1 MKFAKELEQSLVP
14 EWRAKY
20 LDYKQ
25 GKKKV
30 KAVARAAHRINSTPR
45 TDARSNLNPH
55 NGSLY
60 GATSPFVPR
69 NPQSSRALNES
80 TDLPESPPTRQNG
93 ATRETAENAPPSNRT
108 ASIPIAKKLVPTDHT
123 NNGTYGSFVPTPPS
137 MDMHAFELPDPAI
150 RPDSPLENLGH
161 SMSTVARRRRSLE
174 IEVPERSP
182 ERTPAALPQNAYEV
196 GTTSSPIRPTFA
208 SLRRPG
214 SRPSSQDG
222 RPNLKRIFS
231 VGTSLS
237 KPHSRPDVDMV
248 AFDHIRIRQQEF
260 FSWME
265 KELEKVEIF
274 YRSKEDEAGIRLQV
288 LREQLHEMRNRRIQE
303 VADAEQAKATRKD
316 DERSA
321 SRRISRVPSGDEDP
335 NEHSSKDHRNAWL
348 VPLGR
353 LVGNAKATALGP
365 HPGSNSRALAS
376 MKNSPELQ
384 FKSQPDD
391 FITTN
396 GNRDYVRRPHEND
409 VSYRTAK
416 RKLKLALQ
424 EYYRGME
431 LLKSY
436 ALLNRTA
443 FRKINKKYDKAV
455 NAHPPLRFMT
465 ENVNK
470 AWFVNSDVLDGH
482 IHAVEDLY
490 ARYFEKGNHK
500 VAVGKLRKTAGRTKD
515 QSGSAFRNGVFIG
528 IGAVFSIQGIISGT
542 EYLNHPDPM
551 IKFQTGYLLQI
562 YGGYFLALYLFS
574 FFCFDC
580 SVWTRSKINYKFV
593 FELDPRHD
601 LDWRQLS
608 EFPAFFILLLGL
620 FLWVNFSG
628 YGTPEMFIYYPV
640 ILIFVTVL
648 IIFMPAPVLFHKS
661 RKWFVYSHWRLLLAG
676 LYPVEFR
683 DFFLGDMYCSLTYL
697 TSNIELFFCLYA
709 TSWHN
714 PTKCN
719 STNSRLL
726 GFFSTLPAIWRLL
739 QCLRRYRDTK
749 NMFPHLVNGG
759 KYAMTIVYYVTLS
772 IYRIERNKT
781 NLIVF
786 SFFAALNAVYVSI
799 WDLLMDWSLL
809 QPGANKP
816 FLRDVRGFKATWWYY
831 AAMIIDPLLRFNWIF
846 YSIYTH
852 NLQHSS
858 SVSFFVGLSEI
869 SRRGMWTLFRVENEH
884 CSNVARF
891 KAFRD
896 VALPYDLESGDAEE
910 SEATTPAEPNE
921 RSSVLERERTHTSGL
936 SQQQT
941 NTGSVRRRPQRT
953 FTKVLADAHTQDFQ
967 KKRRPSTNTG
977 KDLKAGDDTD
987 VDLGRVTSS
996 EDDDDDDD
1004 DDEQD
1009 AQDRL
1014 AVDQLVRTR
1023 QFKGERKKTR
1033 GGL

>member
-1 MKFAKELEQSLVP
+1 MKFAKELDQNLVP
-14 EWRAKY
+14 EWRVKY

-30 KAVARAAHRINSTPR
+30 KAVARAAHRINSSPQA
-45 TDARSNLNPH
+45 DVRSNLIPKT
-55 NGSLY
+55 GSLY

-69 NPQSSRALNES
+69 KLQSSRTFDGTADLSES
-80 TDLPESPPTRQNG
+80 HSGRNNG
-93 ATRETAENAPPSNRT
+93 GASRGTAEETASSKLT
-108 ASIPIAKKLVPTDHT
+108 STIPIAKRYLPTEHT
-123 NNGTYGSFVPTPPS
+123 SDGMYGSFVPTPPA
-137 MDMHAFELPDPAI
+137 MGMHAFELPDPAI
-150 RPDSPLENLGH
+150 KPGSPVENERI
-161 SMSTVARRRRSLE
+161 MSTVSRKASLE
-174 IEVPERSP
+174 IEVPERTP
-182 ERTPAALPQNAYEV
+182 ERTPAIPPQNAYEI
-196 GTTSSPIRPTFA
+196 GTTSSPTRPAFA

-214 SRPSSQDG
+214 SQASKPDERPM
-222 RPNLKRIFS
+222 LKRIFS
-231 VGTSLS
+231 VGTPLT
-237 KPHSRPDVDMV
+237 KPNSRPDVDMV
-248 AFDHIRIRQQEF
+248 AFDHVRIRQQEF
-260 FSWME
+260 FSWMD
-265 KELEKVEIF
+265 KELEKVETF

-303 VADAEQAKATRKD
+303 VADAEHARAIRKD
-316 DERSA
+316 DERSVMG
-321 SRRISRVPSGDEDP
+321 RISRGRSGDEDP
-335 NEHSSKDHRNAWL
+335 NEHSSQDHRNAWL
-348 VPLGR
+348 RPLGR
-353 LVGNAKATALGP
+353 LVDNAKATALRP

-376 MKNSPELQ
+376 MRNSPELPS
-384 FKSQPDD
+384 KSQSEDMNAPND
-391 FITTN
+391 
-396 GNRDYVRRPHEND
+396 NRDYVRRPREND

-416 RKLKLALQ
+416 RKLKSALQ

-465 ENVNK
+465 EKVNK

-482 IHAVEDLY
+482 IHVVEDLY
-490 ARYFEKGNHK
+490 ARYFERGNHK
-500 VAVGKLRKTAGRTKD
+500 IAVGKLRKTIGGKSID
-515 QSGSAFRNGVFIG
+515 QSGSAFRNGVLIG
-528 IGAVFSIQGIISGT
+528 IGAVFSIQGVIHGT
-542 EYLNHPDPM
+542 ELLEHPDPT
-551 IKFQTGYLLQI
+551 IRFQTGYLLQI

-574 FFCFDC
+574 LFCFDC
-580 SVWTRSKINYKFV
+580 SVWTRNKINYKFV
-593 FELDPRHD
+593 FEFDPRHD

-608 EFPAFFILLLGL
+608 EFPAFLILLFGL

-640 ILIFVTVL
+640 ILISVTIL
-648 IIFMPAPVLFHKS
+648 IIFMPAPIIFYRS

-683 DFFLGDMYCSLTYL
+683 DFFLGDMYCSLTYFM
-697 TSNIELFFCLYA
+697 SNIELFFCLYA

-739 QCLRRYRDTK
+739 QCLRRYRDTG

-759 KYAMTIVYYVTLS
+759 KYAMTIIFYVTLS
-772 IYRIERNKT
+772 IYRIDRDRT

-786 SFFAALNAVYVSI
+786 SLFAALNAVYVSI

-816 FLRDVRGFKATWWYY
+816 LLRDVRGFKTTWWYY
-831 AAMIIDPLLRFNWIF
+831 AAMIMDPILRFNWIF

-852 NLQHSS
+852 DLQHSS
-858 SVSFFVGLSEI
+858 AVSFFVGFSEI

-896 VALPYDLESGDAEE
+896 VALPYDLESGESEE
-910 SEATTPAEPNE
+910 SRPITPVEPNE
-921 RSSVLERERTHTSGL
+921 ASPALGRHRTHTSGL

-941 NTGSVRRRPQRT
+941 NTSSVRRRPQRT
-953 FTKVLADAHTQDFQ
+953 FTRVLADAHTQDFQ
-967 KKRRPSTNTG
+967 KKKRPAMDNE
-977 KDLKAGDDTD
+977 KDLKSPD
-987 VDLGRVTSS
+987 VNDADMSRVTSS
-996 EDDDDDDD
+996 EDEEDDDE

-1009 AQDRL
+1009 EQDRL
-1014 AVDQLVRTR
+1014 DVDELVRAG
-1023 QFKGERKKTR
+1023 KGGGGRKQSRR
-1033 GGL
+1033 GA

>member
-30 KAVARAAHRINSTPR
+30 KAVARAAHRVNSTPR
-45 TDARSNLNPH
+45 TDARSNLNPQ

-60 GATSPFVPR
+60 GATSPVVPR
-69 NPQSSRALNES
+69 NPQSSRTFNES
-80 TDLPESPPTRQNG
+80 TNLRESSPAWQNG
-93 ATRETAENAPPSNRT
+93 APRETAENAPPPNLTS
-108 ASIPIAKKLVPTDHT
+108 SIPIAKKLVSTDHA
-123 NNGTYGSFVPTPPS
+123 NNGTYGSFVPTPPTI
-137 MDMHAFELPDPAI
+137 DMH
-150 RPDSPLENLGH
+150 
-161 SMSTVARRRRSLE
+161 
-174 IEVPERSP
+174 
-182 ERTPAALPQNAYEV
+182 
-196 GTTSSPIRPTFA
+196 
-208 SLRRPG
+208 
-214 SRPSSQDG
+214 
-222 RPNLKRIFS
+222 
-231 VGTSLS
+231 
-237 KPHSRPDVDMV
+237 VDMV

-265 KELEKVEIF
+265 KELEKVELF
-274 YRSKEDEAGIRLQV
+274 YRSKEDEAGVRLQA

-303 VADAEQAKATRKD
+303 VADAEQARAIRKD
-316 DERSA
+316 DERSI
-321 SRRISRVPSGDEDP
+321 SRRISRVHPRDEDS

-353 LVGNAKATALGP
+353 LVDNAKATALGP

-376 MKNSPELQ
+376 MKNSPELR
-384 FKSQPDD
+384 FKSHPDD
-391 FITTN
+391 LINTN

-482 IHAVEDLY
+482 IHAIEDLY

-500 VAVGKLRKTAGRTKD
+500 IAVGKLRKTAGKTTD

-551 IKFQTGYLLQI
+551 IRFQTGYLLQI

-574 FFCFDC
+574 LFCFDC
-580 SVWTRSKINYKFV
+580 SVWTRNKINYKFV

-628 YGTPEMFIYYPV
+628 YGTLEMFIYYPV
-640 ILIFVTVL
+640 VLIFVTVL
-648 IIFMPAPVLFHKS
+648 IIFMPAPVLFYKS

-676 LYPVEFR
+676 LYPVEF
-683 DFFLGDMYCSLTYL
+683 L
-697 TSNIELFFCLYA
+697 
-709 TSWHN
+709 
-714 PTKCN
+714 
-719 STNSRLL
+719 
-726 GFFSTLPAIWRLL
+726 
-739 QCLRRYRDTK
+739 
-749 NMFPHLVNGG
+749 NGG

-772 IYRIERNKT
+772 IYRIERNRT

-816 FLRDVRGFKATWWYY
+816 FLRDVRGFKSTWWYY
-831 AAMIIDPLLRFNWIF
+831 AAMIIDPILRFNWIF

-852 NLQHSS
+852 DLQHSS
-858 SVSFFVGLSEI
+858 SVSFFVGLSEV

-884 CSNVARF
+884 CSNVVRF

-896 VALPYDLESGDAEE
+896 VALPYDLESGESEE
-910 SEATTPAEPNE
+910 SETTTPAEPNE

-977 KDLKAGDDTD
+977 KDLNAGGEADA
-987 VDLGRVTSS
+987 DLGQVTSS
-996 EDDDDDDD
+996 EDDDDDD

-1014 AVDQLVRTR
+1014 AVDQLVRTG
-1023 QFKGERKKTR
+1023 QAKGERKKTR
-1033 GGL
+1033 GGV